1 MTMKVTRRSLIR
13 ALPFFGAAVAAPA
26 IAAQPSGAVIPVEV
40 VELIA
45 DWNRKCDRRT
55 TLWADLEA
63 ATAHIRTAKRWEHPL
78 YTEWQEA
85 SLDAESAMGAMLR
98 ALRESDLP
106 IERRAF
112 A

>member
-1 MTMKVTRRSLIR
+1 MDITRRSLIR
-13 ALPFFGAAVAAPA
+13 AIPFVGAAAAVPA
-26 IAAQPSGAVIPVEV
+26 IATTATAALIPVEAA
-40 VELIA
+40 ELIA

-55 TLWADLEA
+55 ALWADLEA
-63 ATAHIRTAKRWEHPL
+63 AVAHVRTAKRWDHPL
-78 YTEWQEA
+78 YGEWQEA

-106 IERRAF
+106 VERRAY